1 MSEQPEN
8 QVEEQDV
15 EDSEPDEDIG
25 VPAGVHNPQF
35 VPMPGEDQPV
45 QAPDP
50 EADDDGPHVE
60 HRDDE
65 TDDKGS
71 GDEGAARPL
80 TEASPG
86 ASGPSG
92 PSAPSAPSGPSSAPS
107 GPGGAGTKSSE

>member
-1 MSEQPEN
+1 MSEQPED
-8 QVEEQDV
+8 QVEEQD
-15 EDSEPDEDIG
+15 EQDSEPDEDIG

-50 EADDDGPHVE
+50 EAEDDGPRVE

-65 TDDKGS
+65 TGDEGS
-71 GDEGAARPL
+71 SGDDEGAARPL

-86 ASGPSG
+86 SE
-92 PSAPSAPSGPSSAPS
+92 APGGTPPAAPTS
-107 GPGGAGTKSSE
+107 PGGAGTTSKE